1 MAFQLDVS
9 FCFIDF
15 RAAFDS
21 VDREMMYKIM
31 KHYGLPQK
39 VVNAIRN
46 SYEGFKC
53 CVKAEGEKGQMLDV
67 KTCVRQGDVWSPI
80 LFGLVINYV
89 LANSVQG
96 GIDFGRCVAALDF
109 AADVALLGVSYSEVQ
124 ENLHRIESLA
134 EAVGLMINV
143 GKTKHMGVK
152 CEPGASVPIAQRN
165 VEILTGNRKGRFG
178 TLIEAENQSRLLI
191 GREVLVGKK
200 KNAGWFETLA
210 GEKLRL
216 KSSAEAELVTVSSE
230 NRSVV
235 ADLVSTA
242 NNRSSAV
249 SDEDS
254 CVCSGCKRRFD
265 TARGCKVHEA
275 RFCKSKNSKRVEDS
289 ASKFVGL
296 EKSLTCQKCTR
307 KFATVKG
314 RRIHESRYCGR
325 EKAGRSRIFSCNVH
339 DRDGVEFENVEAFK
353 YLGSFV
359 SLQHGD
365 LKEISAKLAEGR
377 QRFASFQK
385 LWKSKQ
391 LSIPLKCK
399 IYRALVLSVVL
410 YSSETWTMN
419 KSTQRKLESFH
430 TTCLRRILCLSYL
443 ERLTNEEVLARSR
456 MSTLSAMIMIKH
468 LKWFGHILRM
478 NDDRLALRAFTW
490 EPTEKYRYAKRAP
503 GYQRK
508 TWMDQLEEDCSRNNM
523 SYIILRQKA
532 KRKSKS
538 RFNSFVGQHFLD

>member
-1 MAFQLDVS
+1 M
-9 FCFIDF
+9 ID
-15 RAAFDS
+15 
-21 VDREMMYKIM
+21 
-31 KHYGLPQK
+31 
-39 VVNAIRN
+39 
-46 SYEGFKC
+46 
-53 CVKAEGEKGQMLDV
+53 
-67 KTCVRQGDVWSPI
+67 
-80 LFGLVINYV
+80 
-89 LANSVQG
+89 
-96 GIDFGRCVAALDF
+96 
-109 AADVALLGVSYSEVQ
+109 
-124 ENLHRIESLA
+124 
-134 EAVGLMINV
+134 
-143 GKTKHMGVK
+143 
-152 CEPGASVPIAQRN
+152 
-165 VEILTGNRKGRFG
+165 
-178 TLIEAENQSRLLI
+178 
-191 GREVLVGKK
+191 
-200 KNAGWFETLA
+200 
-210 GEKLRL
+210 
-216 KSSAEAELVTVSSE
+216 SSDE
-230 NRSVV
+230 RSVV

-249 SDEDS
+249 SDDDS

-265 TARGCKVHEA
+265 TAKDCKVHEA
-275 RFCKSKNSKRVEDS
+275 RFCKSKNSKRVKDS
-289 ASKFVGL
+289 ASKFVVL

-314 RRIHESRYCGR
+314 RRIHESQCCGK

-365 LKEISAKLAEGR
+365 LEETSVKLAEGR

-399 IYRALVLSVVL
+399 LYRALVLSVVL
-410 YSSETWTMN
+410 YSSETGTMN

-430 TTCLRRILCLSYL
+430 TSFLRRILCFSYL
-443 ERLTNEEVLARSR
+443 ERVTNEEVLARSR
-456 MSTLSAMIMIKH
+456 MSTLSAMIMIKR

-503 GYQRK
+503 GGQRK

-523 SYIILRQKA
+523 SYITLRQKA
-532 KRKSKS
+532 KRESRS
-538 RFNSFVGQHFLD
+538 RFNSFVEQHFLD